1 MMKPRL
7 AILKDLWL
15 ESDSILVVLTFSNHT
30 LVPWSIRNRWLNCIG
45 LTKNM
50 LFVVGHIYRED
61 NICADKLARFASS
74 LNDFCWLNSAPIF
87 IAAELNGNRIG
98 LPNYRFS
105 WFPSHGFGF
114 GSCPPWSSV
123 FSSSFAMNFLVSGW
137 GIFSVWGANLVGIA
151 SSRVKLANLGL
162 LKKKYYKI
170 GM

>member
-1 MMKPRL
+1 MKFILPLKKMMKPRL

-61 NICADKLARFASS
+61 NFCADKLARFASS

-87 IAAELNGNRIG
+87 IAAELNRNRIG

-105 WFPSHGFGF
+105 
-114 GSCPPWSSV
+114 
-123 FSSSFAMNFLVSGW
+123 
-137 GIFSVWGANLVGIA
+137 
-151 SSRVKLANLGL
+151 
-162 LKKKYYKI
+162 
-170 GM
+170 

>member
-1 MMKPRL
+1 MKFILPLKKMMKPRL

-61 NICADKLARFASS
+61 NFCADKLARFASS

-105 WFPSHGFGF
+105 
-114 GSCPPWSSV
+114 
-123 FSSSFAMNFLVSGW
+123 
-137 GIFSVWGANLVGIA
+137 
-151 SSRVKLANLGL
+151 
-162 LKKKYYKI
+162 
-170 GM
+170 